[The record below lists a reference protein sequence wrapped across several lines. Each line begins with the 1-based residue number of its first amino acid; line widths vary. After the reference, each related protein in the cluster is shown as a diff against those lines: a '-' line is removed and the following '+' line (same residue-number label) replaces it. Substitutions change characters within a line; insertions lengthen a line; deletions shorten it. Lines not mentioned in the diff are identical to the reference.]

1 MLNGL
6 EAMFV
11 VALEFFHRFSGNYG
25 LSIILLTVVARFL
38 LWPLTQSQ
46 IVSSK
51 KMQELQPQI
60 EKIRQRF
67 KGDQARLNQEMV
79 KLWKENKV
87 NPAAGCLPVLVQ
99 LPFLWGLYRA
109 LLEFTAFKGAPFLW
123 ITSLAAPDPYILPV
137 LAGVTTFLQ
146 TWMITP
152 RGQGVQQP
160 GQQMFLW
167 TMPILVVVIT
177 RTLPA
182 GVALYW
188 VISNLFS
195 IGQQALIL
203 TRHGVPKR
211 GSSSA

>member
-1 MLNGL
+1 MLSGL
-6 EAMFV
+6 EAVFIA
-11 VALEFFHRFSGNYG
+11 ALEFFHRFSGNYG
-25 LSIILLTVVARFL
+25 IAIILLTVVVRFF

-51 KMQELQPQI
+51 KMQQLQPQV
-60 EKIRQRF
+60 ERLRQRF

-87 NPAAGCLPVLVQ
+87 NPAAGCLPLVVQ

-109 LLEFTAFKGAPFLW
+109 LLGFQAFKGAPFIW
-123 ITSLAAPDPYILPV
+123 ITSLASPDPYVLPV
-137 LAGVTTFLQ
+137 LSGVTTFLQ
-146 TWMITP
+146 SWMITP
-152 RGQGVQQP
+152 RGQGAQQP

-167 TMPILVVVIT
+167 MMPVVVVIVT
-177 RTLPA
+177 RSLPA

-195 IGQQALIL
+195 IGQQALVL
-203 TRHGVPKR
+203 TRHGEAKKDA
-211 GSSSA
+211 SSA